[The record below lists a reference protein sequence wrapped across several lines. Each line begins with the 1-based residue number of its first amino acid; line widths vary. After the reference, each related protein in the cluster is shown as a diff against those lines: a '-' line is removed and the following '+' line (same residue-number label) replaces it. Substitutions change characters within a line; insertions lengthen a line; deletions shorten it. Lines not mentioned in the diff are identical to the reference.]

1 MNFIVPTDFSI
12 NAKIAAKYAMLLAQ
26 ATNANIRLL
35 HITEPPLIGTDKL
48 AAGYK
53 EKVSLAKEEATIQL
67 EKLCSELNKD
77 SNCIKCDYIIRVA
90 ERSSEVIVSAALNN
104 KADFIVM
111 GTRGAGAIKKLVLGS
126 NTASVIEDSQ
136 IPVIVIPEKASIRSL
151 KKIVFASEFRD
162 SDVNAVKQL
171 SIIASSFDAEII
183 ILHIVENKD
192 EVKAEFSII
201 DFFSAQVKKA
211 TTYPKISY
219 RVFKSESIEKGIELF
234 IDSVEAD
241 MIALSARNR
250 NPIEKLFSKSL
261 TKELSFHSKVPLL
274 AFHVKNNEV
283 EYDL

>member
-1 MNFIVPTDFSI
+1 
-12 NAKIAAKYAMLLAQ
+12 
-26 ATNANIRLL
+26 
-35 HITEPPLIGTDKL
+35 
-48 AAGYK
+48 
-53 EKVSLAKEEATIQL
+53 
-67 EKLCSELNKD
+67 
-77 SNCIKCDYIIRVA
+77 
-90 ERSSEVIVSAALNN
+90 
-104 KADFIVM
+104 
-111 GTRGAGAIKKLVLGS
+111 
-126 NTASVIEDSQ
+126 VIEDSQ
-136 IPVIVIPEKASIRSL
+136 IPVIVIPEKASLRSL

-183 ILHIVENKD
+183 ILHIVQNKD

-241 MIALSARNR
+241 MIALSARDR